1 MEKALVKALA
11 TLFGDR
17 VFPDVAPMDTEKPFC
32 IYQQVG
38 GTVVNYLEAVP
49 ADKKNA
55 RMQITVW
62 ADTRGEAMNLIRAVE
77 DILVQKPF
85 CATPV
90 LGAQSTW
97 DDDTGMRG
105 AMQDFLIWDIDPQQ
119 SDAGENYTGDY
130 LVIPSTI
137 GQVLETKG
145 KRMVDDV
152 TITAIP
158 SYTVSNPTGTTFI
171 IGEKI
176 NGNQ

>member
-62 ADTRGEAMNLIRAVE
+62 ADTRGEAMKLIRAVE

-105 AMQDFLIWDIDPQQ
+105 AMQDFSVWDIEPQQ
-119 SDAGENYTGDY
+119 VAEGV
-130 LVIPSTI
+130 VIVPSLPITPDP
-137 GQVLETKG
+137 VETFNEILNK
-145 KRMVDDV
+145 
-152 TITAIP
+152 
-158 SYTVSNPTGTTFI
+158 
-171 IGEKI
+171 
-176 NGNQ
+176 

>member
-17 VFPDVAPMDTEKPFC
+17 VFPDVAPMDTEKPCF

-38 GTVVNYLEAVP
+38 GTVVDYLEAVP
-49 ADKKNA
+49 ADRKNA

-62 ADTRGEAMNLIRAVE
+62 ADTREEAMNLIRAVE

-105 AMQDFLIWDIDPQQ
+105 AMQDFSIWDIEPQQ
-119 SDAGENYTGDY
+119 VAEGVVVVPALPITPDP
-130 LVIPSTI
+130 V
-137 GQVLETKG
+137 ETFNEILNK
-145 KRMVDDV
+145 
-152 TITAIP
+152 
-158 SYTVSNPTGTTFI
+158 
-171 IGEKI
+171 
-176 NGNQ
+176 

>member
-62 ADTRGEAMNLIRAVE
+62 ADTREEAMNLIRAVE

-105 AMQDFLIWDIDPQQ
+105 AMQDFLIWDIDPLQ

-137 GQVLETKG
+137 GQVLKTKG
-145 KRMVDDV
+145 KMMRDDV

-158 SYTVSNPTGTTFI
+158 TYAVSNDSGTTYV
-171 IGEKI
+171 IGEN

>member
-1 MEKALVKALA
+1 MEKTLVKALA

-38 GTVVNYLEAVP
+38 GTVVDYLEAVP
-49 ADKKNA
+49 ADRKNA

-62 ADTRGEAMNLIRAVE
+62 ADTREEAMNLIRAVE

-105 AMQDFLIWDIDPQQ
+105 AMQDFSIWDIEPQQ
-119 SDAGENYTGDY
+119 VAEGVVVVPALPITPDP
-130 LVIPSTI
+130 V
-137 GQVLETKG
+137 ETFNEILNK
-145 KRMVDDV
+145 
-152 TITAIP
+152 
-158 SYTVSNPTGTTFI
+158 
-171 IGEKI
+171 
-176 NGNQ
+176 